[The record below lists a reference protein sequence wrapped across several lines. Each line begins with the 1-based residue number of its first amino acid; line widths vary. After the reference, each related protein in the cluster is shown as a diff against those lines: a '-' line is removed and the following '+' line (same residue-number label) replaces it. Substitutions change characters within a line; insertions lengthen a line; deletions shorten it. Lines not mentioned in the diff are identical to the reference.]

1 MRKPLP
7 RKQRLANVMLPYCL
21 KREHESLGYVLL
33 NRDYK
38 PIGFNT
44 SEWIQYEQ
52 YPIIHR
58 IRITPQI
65 AGKLSWNNEGDTE
78 SIMLYSRL
86 VSKKDMADYFERLA
100 YLSGLLAKTD
110 IIR

>member
-7 RKQRLANVMLPYCL
+7 RKQRLSNVMLPYCL
-21 KREHESLGYVLL
+21 KRERGSSGYVLL
-33 NRDYK
+33 NRGYK

-44 SEWIQYEQ
+44 SAWVQYEQ

-58 IRITPQI
+58 IRITPKV
-65 AGKLSWNNEGDTE
+65 AAKLSWNNDSDTE
-78 SIMLYSRL
+78 SIMLYSKL
-86 VSKKDMADYFERLA
+86 TSKKDMSDYLGRLE

-110 IIR
+110 IC